1 MAATLA
7 RHLIPAALIAV
18 VAAASVL
25 VAGLVLAPRVAAG
38 DPCYHGFDIPARTEA
53 TESQI
58 KVGPCF
64 FAPTVAHVGVGDTVT
79 FFNGEGFIH
88 LITGANAEWG
98 SRDAELAPESQV
110 SFTFDKPG
118 VYPYACALHRGMSG
132 VIVVGDAASARGAA
146 PAVISGGTAGADD
159 AAGAG
164 SAGVDATV
172 PASAPAAPGLAAA
185 ALFGVVAG
193 AGGVWVIARRR
204 YLSPQP

>member
-53 TESQI
+53 TESHI

-79 FFNGEGFIH
+79 FFNGEGFTH

-132 VIVVGDAASARGAA
+132 VIVVGDAIG
-146 PAVISGGTAGADD
+146 
-159 AAGAG
+159 
-164 SAGVDATV
+164 
-172 PASAPAAPGLAAA
+172 AAA
-185 ALFGVVAG
+185 APPSTGGATSADDSTNAAAAAVGSGVPTSLPAGPSVVVATLAGIIAG
-193 AGGVWVIARRR
+193 AAGLWVIARRR
-204 YLSPQP
+204 DAAPAA